1 MMRRLLLYKK
11 RIAERPD
18 RYWSNEPRRALIEIY
33 KKTGEKEKEFEQLQ
47 KLLWANVGNPDIFLE
62 YKMHFTENDWPAEW
76 ERILEKLKN
85 HPGGAEWYAIEG
97 RFDLIM
103 DMIEK
108 PPVSDELFDIYK
120 ELDTLYP
127 KRCLKVRVESVRNA
141 AARASKRSDYRW
153 LARKLKK
160 ISTYDGGMELARELV
175 AEFVAMYPRRS
186 AMIDELR
193 LFL

>member
-1 MMRRLLLYKK
+1 M
-11 RIAERPD
+11 
-18 RYWSNEPRRALIEIY
+18 
-33 KKTGEKEKEFEQLQ
+33 
-47 KLLWANVGNPDIFLE
+47 VGNSDIFLE

-85 HPGGAEWYAIEG
+85 HPGGTEWYAIEG

-108 PPVSDELFDIYK
+108 PPVSDGLFDIYK

-141 AARASKRSDYRW
+141 ADRASKRSDYRW

-160 ISTYDGGMELARELV
+160 ISTYDGGTEIARGLA

-193 LFL
+193 PFL